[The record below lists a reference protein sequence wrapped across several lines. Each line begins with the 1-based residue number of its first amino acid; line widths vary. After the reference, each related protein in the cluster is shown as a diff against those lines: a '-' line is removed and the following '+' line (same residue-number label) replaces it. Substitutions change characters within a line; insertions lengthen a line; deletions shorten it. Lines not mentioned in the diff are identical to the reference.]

1 MRARQLIGDHGFSRD
16 DLAVILEGFED
27 AWAEIGP
34 DAGPDPIV
42 MEAVRLSLARIVV
55 SVAQAGPI
63 DRGRI
68 NAAAVDAFRAMHRIV
83 GSAPRKSSM
92 P

>member
-1 MRARQLIGDHGFSRD
+1 MRARRLIGDHGFSHE

-34 DAGPDPIV
+34 DAGADPIV
-42 MEAVRLSLARIVV
+42 KEAARLSLARIVV
-55 SVAQAGPI
+55 SVARAGPI

-68 NAAAVDAFRAMHRIV
+68 NAAAVAAFRARL
-83 GSAPRKSSM
+83 GGGT
-92 P
+92 

>member
-42 MEAVRLSLARIVV
+42 MEAVRLSLAHIVV

-68 NAAAVDAFRAMHRIV
+68 NVAAVEAFRVKLRI
-83 GSAPRKSSM
+83 GGPAPRKPSM